1 MKAKIVIGIA
11 LCSILLIAGLV
22 LAAKSDI
29 PMIFLKDSPSEVRED
44 IANKMSMTP
53 QEVLFGRIE
62 QLRQQHQEK
71 DDKEATGD
79 ETS

>member
-11 LCSILLIAGLV
+11 LCSIIILAGLV

-29 PMIFLKDSPSEVRED
+29 QFTFLKDSQSDVKED
-44 IANKMSMTP
+44 IADKMSMPP
-53 QEVLFGRIE
+53 QEVLFSRIE
-62 QLRQQHQEK
+62 QLRQQQEK
-71 DDKEATGD
+71 DGQEPTGD